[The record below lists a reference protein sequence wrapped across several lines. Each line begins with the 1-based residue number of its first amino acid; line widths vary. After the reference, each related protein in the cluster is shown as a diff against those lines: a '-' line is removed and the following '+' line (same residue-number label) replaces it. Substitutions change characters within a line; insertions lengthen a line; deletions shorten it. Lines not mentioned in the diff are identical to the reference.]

1 MIKSTIFTFNMKKM
15 RLVIGL
21 FCAFFSV
28 SLVAQNNSKYY
39 DSTMIQLYGVVV
51 SSDSLYEVPYTTVS
65 NKTTKRATISDYNGF
80 FTMVVFPGDTLL
92 FDCYGFNKSSF
103 IVPDTLTSDSY
114 SIVHMMTE
122 DGVVLPEVT
131 IYPWPSKEAFANY
144 FINMDPYD
152 DALRRAQRQLSGE
165 NLSIASSKIG
175 TDADYAYGN
184 HRMQE
189 QTRLYTVGQIQT
201 MNNLL
206 NPAAWS
212 KFFQSMRQQKS
223 KKK

>member
-1 MIKSTIFTFNMKKM
+1 MRKSPIFTFNMRKII
-15 RLVIGL
+15 LIFGL
-21 FCAFFSV
+21 LATM
-28 SLVAQNNSKYY
+28 LANTVAAQEDKSKYY
-39 DSTMIQLYGVVV
+39 DSSMVQLYGVVV
-51 SSDSLYEVPYTTVS
+51 SSDSLYEVPYVTIA

-80 FTMVVFPGDTLL
+80 FTMVVFPGDTLI

-103 IVPDTLTSDSY
+103 IIPDTLQSDSY

-144 FINMDPYD
+144 FINMDPYE

-165 NLSIASSKIG
+165 NLAIASSKIG

-189 QTRLYTVGQIQT
+189 QTRLYTVGQIQA

-212 KFFQSMRQQKS
+212 KFFQSMRQQK